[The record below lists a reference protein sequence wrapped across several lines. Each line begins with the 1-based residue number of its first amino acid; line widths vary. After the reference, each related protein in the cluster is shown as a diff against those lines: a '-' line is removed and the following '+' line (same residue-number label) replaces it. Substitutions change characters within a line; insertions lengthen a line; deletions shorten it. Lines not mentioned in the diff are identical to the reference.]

1 MRVHVSAERVAYDG
15 RVPRDDRHRA
25 EPGSP
30 RVDVGNSPHPRSTDI
45 DAPTPSRRVGARNPS
60 TTRIVM
66 NRPSWGTSMD
76 FVDRGDDRPEPI
88 SIARCR
94 ELLGDEADTL
104 TDQDV
109 ELIRR
114 HAETMAQVVVQMY
127 VESRRIPG

>member
-1 MRVHVSAERVAYDG
+1 
-15 RVPRDDRHRA
+15 
-25 EPGSP
+25 
-30 RVDVGNSPHPRSTDI
+30 
-45 DAPTPSRRVGARNPS
+45 
-60 TTRIVM
+60 
-66 NRPSWGTSMD
+66 MD

-104 TDQDV
+104 TDQDL

-114 HAETMAQVVVQMY
+114 HAEMMAQVVVQMY

>member
-1 MRVHVSAERVAYDG
+1 
-15 RVPRDDRHRA
+15 
-25 EPGSP
+25 
-30 RVDVGNSPHPRSTDI
+30 
-45 DAPTPSRRVGARNPS
+45 
-60 TTRIVM
+60 
-66 NRPSWGTSMD
+66 MD

-127 VESRRIPG
+127 VESRRIPGNHRAFSTHLARAHDWV

>member
-1 MRVHVSAERVAYDG
+1 
-15 RVPRDDRHRA
+15 
-25 EPGSP
+25 
-30 RVDVGNSPHPRSTDI
+30 
-45 DAPTPSRRVGARNPS
+45 
-60 TTRIVM
+60 M
-66 NRPSWGTSMD
+66 NRPSGGAPLD

-114 HAETMAQVVVQMY
+114 HAETMAQVVVQMF

>member
-1 MRVHVSAERVAYDG
+1 
-15 RVPRDDRHRA
+15 
-25 EPGSP
+25 
-30 RVDVGNSPHPRSTDI
+30 
-45 DAPTPSRRVGARNPS
+45 
-60 TTRIVM
+60 
-66 NRPSWGTSMD
+66 MD

-94 ELLGDEADTL
+94 ERLGDEADSL

-114 HAETMAQVVVQMY
+114 HAETMAQVVIEVF